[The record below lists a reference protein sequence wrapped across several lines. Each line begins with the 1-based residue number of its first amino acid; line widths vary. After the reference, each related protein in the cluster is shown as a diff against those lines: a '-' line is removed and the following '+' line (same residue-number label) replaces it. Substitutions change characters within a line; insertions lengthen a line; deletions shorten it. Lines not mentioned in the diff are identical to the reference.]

1 MGSTVLITGA
11 GGFIGSHLVEHL
23 ARQDVHVRCFVRYNS
38 RGDYGLLSLVS
49 GDIRACIDIVQGDLR
64 DMDAVREAARGVTTI
79 YHLGAIIPI
88 PYSYIHPREVI
99 ETNVMGTLN
108 VLTAAQE
115 HGGIRVVHTSTSEV
129 YGTAQ
134 YAPIDEAHP
143 LQGQSPYAASKIA
156 ADKIAESFH
165 LSYDLPVVTVRPFNA
180 YGPRQSA
187 RAIIPTLI
195 TQALTRDQV
204 MTGDLTPTRDFTYV
218 EDLAGAFVRAGQ
230 SEAAIGQV
238 IHIGSGHEITMGD
251 LAQRIIGL
259 IGRPVAL
266 VEDTRRLRPSKSEV
280 RRLLADSRRAETLLG
295 WRPSVSLDQG
305 LQRTID
311 WIANH
316 LDRYQIDRYQ
326 V

>member
-1 MGSTVLITGA
+1 MRSTVLVTGA

-23 ARQDVHVRCFVRYNS
+23 ARQDVHVRCFIRYNS
-38 RGDYGLLSLVS
+38 RGDDGLLSLVS
-49 GDIRACIDIVQGDLR
+49 GDIRARIDIVQGDLR
-64 DMDAVREAARGVTTI
+64 DVDAVREAAQGVTTI

-88 PYSYIHPREVI
+88 PYSYVHPREVI

-108 VLTAAQE
+108 VLTAALG

-204 MTGDLTPTRDFTYV
+204 MVGDLTPTRDFTYV
-218 EDLAGAFVRAGQ
+218 EDLADAFVRAGQ
-230 SEAAIGQV
+230 SEAAIGQI
-238 IHIGSGHEITMGD
+238 IHIGTGHEITMGD

-295 WRPSVSLDQG
+295 WRPAVSLDNG

-311 WIANH
+311 WISNH
-316 LDRYQIDRYQ
+316 LDRYKIDRYH